1 MQLNVRR
8 RVLKFHRDKNAEEV
22 NVQYLRAIL
31 FINQNSRLMSQT
43 MCNMPDFNNIGVK
56 YCLNTFPIFDNFF
69 RGSFILGRYQLT
81 CDCCILKS
89 Y

>member
-1 MQLNVRR
+1 MRIRR
-8 RVLKFHRDKNAEEV
+8 EKNAEKV

-31 FINQNSRLMSQT
+31 FLNENLRMMSRT
-43 MCNMPDFNNIGVK
+43 TCNMPDFNNIGVK

-69 RGSFILGRYQLT
+69 RGSFISVRFRLT